1 MKFKKSILSF
11 TLVLAFLL
19 ITTVSPF
26 PTKAETWGDLGTFTT
41 DESTGWTVLD
51 EEDKYPAHLAT
62 KYTTYKYSSSSVKQL
77 YSAYVNAGIA
87 MWGSN
92 ISFTEGS
99 GTTTGTIIVD
109 NYHPTATATTIVPNN
124 LSGDFH
130 TTNWIIIIHL
140 NNFNACSTAE
150 KNRAIAHE
158 IGHVYGLGHVDNSFQ
173 IMYWQTSSTKSV
185 TAADLRGLKLMTH
198 EHTHN
203 GTNQLKYIPT
213 SDFVHDVR
221 CAVCYAIFS
230 KSVICSH
237 TDMHSGNRH
246 YYTTECVCGN
256 NKTLSWACKGNPCIL
271 PFSYKPPVEVQ

>member
-41 DESTGWTVLD
+41 DEETGWSIYNTG
-51 EEDKYPAHLAT
+51 YPAHLAT
-62 KYTTYKYSSSSVKQL
+62 KYTTYRYSDNSVKQL

-92 ISFTEGS
+92 ISFTES
-99 GTTTGTIIVD
+99 SSNPIGTITVASS
-109 NYHPTATATTIVPNN
+109 HPRAVAVTIVPPN
-124 LSGDFH
+124 LSGNFH
-130 TTNWIIIIHL
+130 VNYWTLVIYKNKFDNKPTVG
-140 NNFNACSTAE
+140 

-158 IGHVYGLGHVDNSFQ
+158 IGHVYGLGHVDNSSQ
-173 IMYWQTSSTKSV
+173 IMYHTYSTTTNV
-185 TAADLRGLKLMTH
+185 TAGDLRGLKLMTH